1 MLKRKKKINDSSH
14 ARPSGDKFTT
24 PEELLSTHKEDS
36 DEYKLYK
43 LIFNTTVASQMTDAQ
58 GITKS
63 IEIEVEDSYYSSLI
77 LGISGTTWTF
87 GGYRDLIKDATEKSQ
102 E

>member
-1 MLKRKKKINDSSH
+1 M
-14 ARPSGDKFTT
+14 
-24 PEELLSTHKEDS
+24 LSTHKEDS

-58 GITKS
+58 GITKT
-63 IEIEVEDSYYSSLI
+63 IEIEVTDPEYSSLT
-77 LGISGTTWTF
+77 LSISGTTWTF

-102 E
+102 ELPDLKENDEVSIVSAEKKKIYKSTK